1 MLMCSGTWL
10 EDHQPSKFGPSIPC
24 LWILQD
30 YCNGGDLHRHVLGP
44 KESQSATEKL
54 KQRVRGKS
62 KGDATPPIDLRGR
75 SRLSFEEIFS
85 YFRDITSGLHHLHT
99 KGYIHRDL
107 KPSNCLLQRDGGRT
121 RVLISDFGEVQ
132 AAGALRG
139 STGATG
145 TISYC
150 APEVLQRGVDGAL
163 GNFTTKS
170 DIFSLGM
177 VVFFMCFGRL
187 PYVNA
192 DGETEENEDFDQLR
206 HEIIQWNGFN
216 EEARTRPDLPE
227 KLYKFLKRLLSVDPS
242 ERPSTDEILA
252 SIKGGVSQGDGE
264 WSFDEYENYSP
275 RVSSVDSPAPRITSR
290 KQQHPYA
297 ARPGPAS
304 PVRHRSSNDVNA
316 DRPAE
321 FGNERSRALSPMKS
335 SSNVIPK
342 KTEMARTESEQS
354 LPSPRLML
362 PPPPERTRIEE
373 LGGTSAHLNAE
384 NARKVALFFA
394 KLLSLSM
401 PCTPYATS
409 SWILYPL
416 LGLAA
421 LDLGLI
427 KLTLRQSLTLAV
439 VHFAL
444 VLLASQRASLCQI
457 SSKGMIW
464 DDV

>member
-1 MLMCSGTWL
+1 M
-10 EDHQPSKFGPSIPC
+10 
-24 LWILQD
+24 
-30 YCNGGDLHRHVLGP
+30 
-44 KESQSATEKL
+44 
-54 KQRVRGKS
+54 
-62 KGDATPPIDLRGR
+62 DLRGR

-150 APEVLQRGVDGAL
+150 APEVLRRGVDGSL

-192 DGETEENEDFDQLR
+192 DDESEENEDFDQLR
-206 HEIIQWNGFN
+206 HEIIQWTGFN

-227 KLYKFLKRLLSVDPS
+227 KLYKFLKRLLSVDPL
-242 ERPSTDEILA
+242 ERPSTEEILS
-252 SIKGGVSQGDGE
+252 SIKGGVSHGDGE
-264 WSFDEYENYSP
+264 WSFEEYRDYSP
-275 RVSSVDSPAPRITSR
+275 RVSSVDSPASKISSR
-290 KQQHPYA
+290 KQQHPYT
-297 ARPGPAS
+297 ARPGPTS

-316 DRPAE
+316 DRSVGRGPE
-321 FGNERSRALSPMKS
+321 QSRALSPLKAATNAS
-335 SSNVIPK
+335 PRKKEIPI
-342 KTEMARTESEQS
+342 ADAPPS

-362 PPPPERTRIEE
+362 PPPPERPIIDG
-373 LGGTSAHLNAE
+373 LGRAATQFQTDS
-384 NARKVALFFA
+384 ARKVALFLV

-401 PCTPYATS
+401 PCTPYATNQ
-409 SWILYPL
+409 WILYPL

-427 KLTLRQSLTLAV
+427 TTTFRQSLALAFVHVAV
-439 VHFAL
+439 VLIASKSATLCHFGGKSM
-444 VLLASQRASLCQI
+444 VWEST
-457 SSKGMIW
+457 
-464 DDV
+464 